1 MMHGEVGAE
10 QIKRVEFLADM
21 ATVVAHISVPLAA
34 KETEPLIPRSPTC
47 YFALAV
53 DYFGARH
60 PPTTWPC
67 GSR

>member
-1 MMHGEVGAE
+1 MMHGEVDAE

-21 ATVVAHISVPLAA
+21 ATIVAHISVPLAA
-34 KETEPLIPRSPTC
+34 KETEPPIPRSPTC
-47 YFALAV
+47 DPALAV
-53 DYFGARH
+53 DCFGARH